1 MWNDIELLAN
11 DDTGS
16 CRLNIDSRQ
25 ESGTALYQV
34 DTLLKI
40 SSHEKIQ
47 CNPQLFACNSNE
59 GCIIVADRSVS
70 LLDSICQ
77 SLQLQLQ
84 FDTEVDVVG
93 LCHEGQFLLVGERNG
108 NIHLIHVLSR
118 QILITKPL
126 VQNGSKTI
134 KPTYQKLL
142 LERDSSD
149 TGVYHVFVLT
159 NEGLYC
165 IMYFHLAQ
173 INEAIENMD
182 FSSSKELERKIKTCF
197 ISTEQYHTSGCLN
210 LVIGDLMSDIH
221 LIIGGK
227 GDYVLSKW
235 KMDPIK
241 KHIALQGLA
250 DSSMIKGAKKF
261 QVLNNLLFVLDDDD
275 ILSIWDVYTFVMVW
289 DWTSCRISDFLLTTE
304 GDSSS
309 SVSRQRDANLKL
321 IALTAPNTKQMRNL
335 TVYSLPAMNHLYSI
349 EVSDVSTLV
358 QTGINM
364 DTIYLLEGIYDSHE
378 RTPECT
384 VSVLALRC
392 LTEALPENRLSRLLH
407 KHKFEEAENF
417 AIQFGLDVELVY
429 KVKLNIVLE
438 KLASA
443 SIGSYGQII
452 WQELVDEAK
461 GNLQKI
467 KDDNFVI
474 EYCINAPWPTY
485 DTTLDMLNYAKARI
499 QRKEDKMLPASSD
512 DIQVSITDVLRAQAR
527 LTTFYGAFGPDK
539 FSGIAWTEFLNNEEI
554 LKDILF
560 HLEEMNLPCA
570 QYLWLRH
577 QGEFESKF
585 DEKMLEILLNAIPA
599 NIPSHD
605 LCPWFK
611 NILIPFVRRIV
622 PKGQRIIAKW
632 LEHRARG
639 LELTDKADWP
649 ENGYEMAEVYFVSK
663 NPGELGL
670 ASSWLW
676 IPLKEDGDCEEVQ
689 KLMKL
694 VTNLQELVEL
704 YRKYNCKLALSDFE
718 KETTVTIVFRMLD
731 KVLAPELIPSTL
743 EKVIRPYMYQ
753 HNLQE
758 EELLLQYIKDLL
770 ERCSSRSA
778 SLFETAWEAKAM
790 AVIGCMSDTDL
801 IFDAVLQI
809 MYGAVVPWSDAVEQL
824 VKQHLEMDH
833 PKVKLLQESY
843 RLMEMNKLL
852 RGYGIRG
859 FNLANEKQIMS
870 LVKYILKQDS
880 PSSLEDALKIFQAY
894 MLPFVEVYII
904 RIVQLIYMN
913 RGEDCLNLL
922 KSLTPADA
930 EITIERLSLW
940 ARIALQENPGGSE
953 ECKKDQKMIAK
964 TLVEI
969 LKFQM
974 CAQKENLLKSELC
987 EANLQM
993 FEAIS
998 NLQEDFDIFLS
1009 IEDYENR
1016 VLVSQLRDE
1025 HIIAYETTK
1034 SKSKNSGKTSELN
1047 PTFDEKTKIPST
1059 ESRLYRLALL
1069 LQVTE
1074 QELGAE
1080 LALRA
1085 LAFGKV
1091 EKALQICREL
1101 YEHHCNPQTGH
1112 LLFLVSQKL
1121 SDMLEA
1127 NTPMVIPAGMNLP
1140 AVIYELSCQAST
1152 ICSPDLL
1159 LDALELCKYTQL
1171 AMEFYKQ
1178 CQIEDYG
1185 FIAKTATFG
1194 ADRDQYEEW
1203 TYEEYF
1209 SEDGIV
1215 LDPLIV
1221 LPVAYDITTALV
1233 PSTAGKKMY
1242 PLDCACL
1249 ANCPYVKGEN
1259 FLLPAKT
1266 PITVLVENLQECS
1279 QCELTLRLVIRTFGT
1294 CLQHGVSNNME
1305 NQLSTKLYDEKVL
1318 AETNAF
1324 IFAFGEKIAT
1334 LIKDTA
1340 MALLH
1345 KVFNCRVVDC
1355 DLALGYCTLLSKK
1368 EVFKKLWDVINNA
1381 WQNYTKIQAVAV
1393 VGAQLALLY
1402 NEDEERRKFEEL
1414 IIDAEWGIQLSN
1426 FGISF
1431 QSVFRQRSERKKEL
1445 LGTLVQSSH
1454 VDTGLILKYCS
1465 TFKLD
1470 SDAALQLYVE
1480 TLLLSASNCKRGEG
1494 DSTKD
1499 YVQTPHSDPVKKAK
1513 EIIPLL
1519 KSTQHLVVSLSG
1531 ILHKL
1536 DPYDYETIE
1545 GVLQVILVADEK
1557 NTNIQLSQALGL
1569 INHLKSCKRIAPPS
1583 DLEHQYILEHGIAMP
1598 PTAQT
1603 RLPFHLLFFTTASSF
1618 WGIISAELSEE
1629 SFPTL
1634 LLISKLM
1641 KVSLDTLYMMASKH
1655 VFEKNLRPKALK
1667 LKNAEHFSII
1677 NKDTAKTVLTIQSYL
1692 QSISNPEWAAAIAH
1706 KIAQEL
1712 PTGPDK
1718 IHALKF
1724 CLHLAEKWKK
1734 NILPKDDAHEK
1745 ADVFIKKLSVQ
1756 YQRSATENVLITHKL
1771 NTPEFLK
1778 QIGKPANLIVSLYEH
1793 SSVEQRIRYPT
1804 GRDYPDIH
1812 MAVKQI
1818 SEVNNL
1824 NMSRI
1829 CTLLLEKWICP
1840 PALPQADKSKDVFG
1854 DIHGDEDLRRV
1865 IYLLQPY
1872 PVDYS
1877 SRMLYAIAT
1886 SATSPI
1892 GDNQLTYAHRSRAL
1906 QCLIHL
1912 ADTDIVVSLI
1922 KKPIDEVKY
1931 YLKCCIYL
1939 SEFEFL
1945 NIPYTLESFHSSPK
1959 EGMIKGL
1966 WKNHS
1971 HEPRAVKLVTELS
1984 LEYKVYDPQLW
1995 GGLLQKILGFNL
2007 MHYLRK
2013 VLVAISGVHC
2023 LWEIPN
2029 FSRAWRSAILSPFI
2043 TASCPPS
2050 PSQMEECYE
2059 CFVVLLKCPV
2069 LADLDVV
2076 GIAKQYAQI
2085 DLPAFTLGCLLLIPH
2100 MEKREQQIQG
2110 FLSTCNPETV
2120 LQQVADC
2127 MNTGEVAGFASQIR
2141 DLILNNIIE
2150 KQQIERFVKTKYFSM
2165 LKRQAIQ
2172 SDRVRSI
2179 AECLANTHCWD
2190 EAADLVKE
2198 YLKRH
2203 GQLIPKNANSAETV
2217 KAFLNDHTN
2226 I

>member
-1 MWNDIELLAN
+1 MWNDIELFAN

-25 ESGTALYQV
+25 ESGTSLYQV

-40 SSHEKIQ
+40 SSHEKVLS
-47 CNPQLFACNSNE
+47 NPKLFACNSTE

-70 LLDSICQ
+70 LLDTICQ
-77 SLQLQLQ
+77 TLHLQLQ

-93 LCHEGQFLLVGERNG
+93 LCHEGHFLLVGERNG
-108 NIHLIHVLSR
+108 NVHLIHVLSR
-118 QILITKPL
+118 QILITKRL
-126 VQNGSKTI
+126 IQNGQNSNEQI
-134 KPTYQKLL
+134 YQKLL
-142 LERDSSD
+142 LEKDTSD
-149 TGVYHVFVLT
+149 EGVYHMFVLT
-159 NEGLYC
+159 NGGLYC

-173 INEAIENMD
+173 INDAVETMD
-182 FSSSKELERKIKTCF
+182 TCSAKELLGKIRTCF
-197 ISTEQYHTSGCLN
+197 ISAEEYHTNSCLN
-210 LVIGDLMSDIH
+210 FVICNLSSDVH

-227 GDYVLSKW
+227 GEYTLSKW
-235 KMDPIK
+235 KMDPVK
-241 KHIALQGLA
+241 KHVSLQSLI
-250 DSSMIKGAKKF
+250 DSSMIQGARKV
-261 QVLNNLLFVLDDDD
+261 QVLNNLLFVLDEDGV
-275 ILSIWDVYTFVMVW
+275 LSVWDVYTFVMVW
-289 DWTSCRISDFLLTTE
+289 DWNFCCISDFILTTE

-309 SVSRQRDANLKL
+309 SVTRQRDANLKL
-321 IALTAPNTKQMRNL
+321 IALTFPNDKQMRNL
-335 TVYSLPAMNHLYSI
+335 TVYALPNMIHLYSV
-349 EVSDVSTLV
+349 EVSEVSALV
-358 QTGINM
+358 QTGISM

-378 RTPECT
+378 KSQEST
-384 VSVLALRC
+384 VTVLAMRC

-407 KHKFEEAENF
+407 KHKFEEAEKF

-443 SIGSYGQII
+443 SVGCYGQLI

-467 KDDNFVI
+467 KDDHFVV
-474 EYCINAPWPTY
+474 EYCISAPWPTY
-485 DTTLDMLNYAKARI
+485 ETTLDMLNYGKARI
-499 QRKEDKMLPASSD
+499 QKKEDKVIPPLSD
-512 DIQVSITDVLRAQAR
+512 DIPVSISDVLRAQSR
-527 LTTFYGAFGPDK
+527 LTTFYVAFGPDK
-539 FSGIAWTEFLNNEEI
+539 FSGIAWTEFLNNENILKEI
-554 LKDILF
+554 LF
-560 HLEEMNLPCA
+560 QLEESNLPCA

-577 QGEFESKF
+577 QGEFERKF
-585 DEKMLEILLNAIPA
+585 DEGMLEMLLNV
-599 NIPSHD
+599 IPSNVSSHE
-605 LCPWFK
+605 LCLWFK

-622 PKGQRIIAKW
+622 PKGQKIIAKW

-639 LELTDKADWP
+639 LELTDKVNWP
-649 ENGYEMAEVYFVSK
+649 ENGYEMAEVYFISK

-676 IPLKEDGDCEEVQ
+676 IQLKEDGDSEEVQ

-704 YRKYNCKLALSDFE
+704 YRKFHCKLALSDFE
-718 KETTVTIVFRMLD
+718 KETTTTIVFRMLD
-731 KVLAPELIPSTL
+731 KVLAPELIPPTL
-743 EKVIRPYMYQ
+743 QKVIRPYMYQ

-778 SLFETAWEAKAM
+778 SFFETAWEAKAM

-809 MYGAVVPWSDAVEQL
+809 MYGAVVPWSDAIEQL

-859 FNLANEKQIMS
+859 FNLANEKQIMG
-870 LVKYILKQDS
+870 LVKYILKQDL

-894 MLPFVEVYII
+894 KLPSIDVYLI
-904 RIVQLIYMN
+904 RIVQLIYRN
-913 RGEDCLNLL
+913 RGEECLNLL
-922 KSLTPADA
+922 KSLNPSDA
-930 EITIERLSLW
+930 ELTVERLSLW
-940 ARIALQENPGGSE
+940 ARIALQENPGNSE
-953 ECKKDQKMIAK
+953 ECKEDQKKTAR

-974 CAQKENLLKSELC
+974 CTQKENLLKSELC
-987 EANLQM
+987 ESNLLM

-998 NLQEDFDIFLS
+998 SLQEDFDIFLS
-1009 IEDYENR
+1009 LEDYENR
-1016 VLVSQLRDE
+1016 SLVSQLRDQ
-1025 HIIAYETTK
+1025 HIIAYESTK
-1034 SKSKNSGKTSELN
+1034 SKSVKTSEN
-1047 PTFDEKTKIPST
+1047 DPVVGNNTKIPST

-1091 EKALQICREL
+1091 EKSLQICRDL

-1112 LLFLVSQKL
+1112 LLYLVAQKL
-1121 SDMLEA
+1121 CQMLEA
-1127 NTPMVIPAGMNLP
+1127 NTPMVIPPGMNLP
-1140 AVIYELSCQAST
+1140 DVIYQMSCQAAT

-1159 LDALELCKYTQL
+1159 LDALELCKYTQM

-1185 FIAKTATFG
+1185 FIAKNSTLG
-1194 ADRDQYEEW
+1194 AERDQFQEW
-1203 TYEEYF
+1203 TYEDFF

-1215 LDPLIV
+1215 LDPLVV
-1221 LPVAYDITTALV
+1221 LPVAYDIATAVV

-1249 ANCPYVKGEN
+1249 ANCPFVKGKN

-1279 QCELTLRLVIRTFGT
+1279 QCELIVRLVIRTFGT
-1294 CLQHGVSNNME
+1294 CLQHGISNNME
-1305 NQLSTKLYDEKVL
+1305 NRLSIKLHDEKVL
-1318 AETNAF
+1318 AETKAF
-1324 IFAFGEKIAT
+1324 IFAFGEKISNV
-1334 LIKDTA
+1334 IKDTS
-1340 MALLH
+1340 MTLLH
-1345 KVFNCRVVDC
+1345 KIFNCRVVDC

-1368 EVFKKLWDVINNA
+1368 EVFKKLWDVINNT
-1381 WQNYTKIQAVAV
+1381 WQNYSKVLAVAV
-1393 VGAQLALLY
+1393 VGAQLSMLY
-1402 NEDEERRKFEEL
+1402 NEVEERKKFEEL
-1414 IIDAEWGIQLSN
+1414 ITDAEWGIHLGK

-1445 LGTLVQSSH
+1445 VATLVQSAN
-1454 VDTGLILKYCS
+1454 VDTPLILKYCS
-1465 TFKLD
+1465 TFMLD
-1470 SDAALQLYVE
+1470 TDAALQLFVE
-1480 TLLLSASNCKRGEG
+1480 TLLLSVSNLKCG
-1494 DSTKD
+1494 DSD
-1499 YVQTPHSDPVKKAK
+1499 FFIDHAQASPSDPVTKAK

-1519 KSTQHLVVSLSG
+1519 KRTDHLVASLSG

-1545 GVLQVILVADEK
+1545 GILQVILVADEK

-1569 INHLKSCKRIAPPS
+1569 INHLKSYKKIAPPS
-1583 DLEHQYILEHGIAMP
+1583 DLEHQYILEHGLAMP
-1598 PTAQT
+1598 ASAQT
-1603 RLPFHLLFFTTASSF
+1603 RLPFHLLFFTTATSF
-1618 WGIISAELSEE
+1618 WGIIAAELSEE
-1629 SFPTL
+1629 TFPTL

-1655 VFEKNLRPKALK
+1655 VFEKNLLPKALK
-1667 LKNAEHFSII
+1667 LKNTEYLALITKE
-1677 NKDTAKTVLTIQSYL
+1677 TARTVRTIQSYL

-1706 KIAQEL
+1706 KFAQEL

-1734 NILPKDDAHEK
+1734 SISPEVDAYDK
-1745 ADVFIKKLSVQ
+1745 ADVFIKKLSMQ

-1771 NTPEFLK
+1771 NSPEFLK

-1793 SSVEQRIRYPT
+1793 SSVEQRIRHPT
-1804 GRDYPDIH
+1804 KRDYPDIH
-1812 MAVKQI
+1812 TAAKQI

-1824 NMSRI
+1824 NMSKI
-1829 CTLLLEKWICP
+1829 CTLLLEKWLCP
-1840 PALPQADKSKDVFG
+1840 ATLPQADRNKETFG
-1854 DIHGDEDLRRV
+1854 DINGDEDLRRV

-1892 GDNQLTYAHRSRAL
+1892 SNNQLTYAHRSRAL

-1912 ADTDIVVSLI
+1912 VDADTVVSLI
-1922 KKPIDEVKY
+1922 KKPIDQVKY
-1931 YLKCCIYL
+1931 YLKCCIFL
-1939 SEFEFL
+1939 SEFESL

-1984 LEYKVYDPQLW
+1984 LEYQVYDPQLW
-1995 GGLLQKILGFNL
+1995 SGLLQKILGFNL
-2007 MHYLRK
+2007 MRYLRK
-2013 VLVAISGVHC
+2013 VLVAITGVAG

-2029 FSRAWRSAILSPFI
+2029 FSRAWRSAILAPFI
-2043 TASCPPS
+2043 SASCPPS

-2059 CFVVLLKCPV
+2059 CFVALLKCPV
-2069 LADLDVV
+2069 LADLDLV

-2085 DLPAFTLGCLLLIPH
+2085 DLAAFTLGCLLLIPSV
-2100 MEKREQQIQG
+2100 EKRQQQIQG

-2120 LQQVADC
+2120 LQQVDDC
-2127 MNTGEVAGFASQIR
+2127 MNTGEVAGFATQIR
-2141 DLILNNIIE
+2141 DLILDIIIE
-2150 KQQIERFVKTKYFSM
+2150 KKLYEKFVKTKYFHL
-2165 LKRQAIQ
+2165 LKQQAIHFNKI
-2172 SDRVRSI
+2172 RS
-2179 AECLANTHCWD
+2179 LT
-2190 EAADLVKE
+2190 E
-2198 YLKRH
+2198 YLAS
-2203 GQLIPKNANSAETV
+2203 INW
-2217 KAFLNDHTN
+2217 
-2226 I
+2226 

>member
-40 SSHEKIQ
+40 SSSEKVLN
-47 CNPQLFACNSNE
+47 NPNLFASNSNE

-84 FDTEVDVVG
+84 FDTYVDVVG
-93 LCHEGQFLLVGERNG
+93 LCHDGRFLLVGERNG

-118 QILITKPL
+118 QILITKAL
-126 VQNGSKTI
+126 VQNVPKSNEQ
-134 KPTYQKLL
+134 TYQKLL
-142 LERDSSD
+142 LESD
-149 TGVYHVFVLT
+149 TSVEGVYHVFVLT
-159 NEGLYC
+159 NGGLYC
-165 IMYFHLAQ
+165 IMYFHLAR

-182 FSSSKELERKIKTCF
+182 FSSAKELEGKIKTCF
-197 ISTEQYHTSGCLN
+197 ISTEEYHTNGCFN
-210 LVIGDLMSDIH
+210 LVIGDLTSDLH
-221 LIIGGK
+221 LIIGGN

-235 KMDPIK
+235 KMDPVK
-241 KHIALQGLA
+241 KHIAVQNLA
-250 DSSMIKGAKKF
+250 DSSMIQGARKF
-261 QVLNNLLFVLDDDD
+261 HVLDNLLFVLDEDN
-275 ILSIWDVYTFVMVW
+275 ILSIWDVYTLVLVW
-289 DWTSCRISDFLLTTE
+289 DWPSCRISDFLLTTE
-304 GDSSS
+304 GDSTS
-309 SVSRQRDANLKL
+309 SVTRQRDVNLKL
-321 IALTAPNTKQMRNL
+321 IALTVPNEKQMRNL
-335 TVYSLPAMNHLYSI
+335 TVYSLPGMNHLYSV

-358 QTGINM
+358 QTGISM
-364 DTIYLLEGIYDSHE
+364 DTIYLLEGIYDSPE
-378 RTPECT
+378 RSPECS
-384 VSVLALRC
+384 VSILAMRC

-407 KHKFEEAENF
+407 KHKFEEAEKF

-443 SIGSYGQII
+443 SIGSYGQIL

-461 GNLQKI
+461 LNLQKI
-467 KDDNFVI
+467 KDDNFVV

-485 DTTLDMLNYAKARI
+485 ETTLDMLNYAKTRI
-499 QRKEDKMLPASSD
+499 QKKEDKALPTLSD
-512 DIQVSITDVLRAQAR
+512 DIPVSITDVLRAQAR

-539 FSGIAWTEFLNNEEI
+539 FSGIAWTEFLNNEDV

-560 HLEEMNLPCA
+560 QLEEMNLCCA

-585 DEKMLEILLNAIPA
+585 DEKMLESLLNIIPA
-599 NIPSHD
+599 NIPSHE
-605 LCPWFK
+605 LCLWFK
-611 NILIPFVRRIV
+611 NILIPFVRRTV
-622 PKGQRIIAKW
+622 PKGQKIIAKW

-639 LELTDKADWP
+639 LELTDKVNWP

-663 NPGELGL
+663 NPGDLGI

-689 KLMKL
+689 QLMKL

-718 KETTVTIVFRMLD
+718 KETTTTIVFRMLD

-778 SLFETAWEAKAM
+778 TLFETAWEAKAM

-801 IFDAVLQI
+801 RFDAVLQI

-859 FNLANEKQIMS
+859 FNLANEKQIMG

-894 MLPFVEVYII
+894 MLPTVEIYII
-904 RIVQLIYMN
+904 RIVQLIYLN
-913 RGEDCLNLL
+913 RGDDCLNIM
-922 KSLTPADA
+922 KSLSPAEV
-930 EITIERLSLW
+930 EITVERLSLW
-940 ARIALQENPGGSE
+940 ARIALQENPGNVD
-953 ECKKDQKMIAK
+953 ECKEDQKLIAK

-974 CAQKENLLKSELC
+974 CVQKENLLKAELC

-998 NLQEDFDIFLS
+998 SLQEDFDIFLS
-1009 IEDYENR
+1009 LEEYENCS
-1016 VLVSQLRDE
+1016 LVSQLRDE
-1025 HIIAYETTK
+1025 HIIAYESTK
-1034 SKSKNSGKTSELN
+1034 SKAKSGKAQELN
-1047 PTFDEKTKIPST
+1047 PSTDENTKIPST

-1085 LAFGKV
+1085 LTAGKV
-1091 EKALQICREL
+1091 EKSLQICRDL
-1101 YEHHCNPQTGH
+1101 YDYHCNPQTGH
-1112 LLFLVSQKL
+1112 LLYLVSQKL
-1121 SDMLEA
+1121 CQMLEA
-1127 NTPMVIPAGMNLP
+1127 NTPMVIPPGMNLP
-1140 AVIYELSCQAST
+1140 EVIYQISCQAAT

-1159 LDALELCKYTQL
+1159 LDALELCKYTQM

-1185 FIAKTATFG
+1185 FISKNATFG
-1194 ADRDQYEEW
+1194 VDRDHYEEW
-1203 TYEEYF
+1203 TYEDFF

-1215 LDPLIV
+1215 LDPLVV
-1221 LPVAYDITTALV
+1221 LPVAYDITTAVV

-1249 ANCPYVKGEN
+1249 ANCPYVKGKN

-1279 QCELTLRLVIRTFGT
+1279 QCELTLRLVIRSFGT
-1294 CLQHGVSNNME
+1294 CLQHGISNNME
-1305 NQLSTKLYDEKVL
+1305 NRLSVKLHDEKML
-1318 AETNAF
+1318 AETNGF
-1324 IFAFGEKIAT
+1324 ISAFGEKTVI
-1334 LIKDTA
+1334 LVKDIA

-1368 EVFKKLWDVINNA
+1368 DVFKKLWDVINNT
-1381 WQNYTKIQAVAV
+1381 WQNYSKVLAVAV

-1402 NEDEERRKFEEL
+1402 SEEEERKKFQEL
-1414 IIDAEWGIQLSN
+1414 IADAEWGIRLSN

-1445 LGTLVQSSH
+1445 IGTLVQNSK
-1454 VDTGLILKYCS
+1454 VDTSLLLQYCS
-1465 TFKLD
+1465 MFMLD
-1470 SDAALQLYVE
+1470 SDAALQLYIE
-1480 TLLLSASNCKRGEG
+1480 TLILSGSNGKHAED
-1494 DSTKD
+1494 DSTVD
-1499 YVQTPHSDPVKKAK
+1499 SIQQSHSELVAKAK

-1557 NTNIQLSQALGL
+1557 NTNIQLNQALGL
-1569 INHLKSCKRIAPPS
+1569 INHLKSYKRIAPPA
-1583 DLEHQYILEHGIAMP
+1583 DLEHQYILEHGIAMSP
-1598 PTAQT
+1598 AADT
-1603 RLPFHLLFFTTASSF
+1603 RLPFHLLFFTTATSF

-1641 KVSLDTLYMMASKH
+1641 KVSLDTLYMTAVKH

-1667 LKNAEHFSII
+1667 QKKTENSSLITKE
-1677 NKDTAKTVLTIQSYL
+1677 TAKTVMTIQSYL

-1706 KIAQEL
+1706 RIAQEL

-1734 NILPKDDAHEK
+1734 NISPKEEAHER
-1745 ADVFIKKLSVQ
+1745 ADVLIKKLSMQ

-1771 NTPEFLK
+1771 NTAEFLK

-1812 MAVKQI
+1812 AAAKQI

-1824 NMSRI
+1824 NMSKIRDV
-1829 CTLLLEKWICP
+1829 LLEKWLCP
-1840 PALPQADKSKDVFG
+1840 TTLPQAVKNQDVFG
-1854 DIHGDEDLRRV
+1854 DIQGDEDLRRV

-1886 SATSPI
+1886 SSTSPI

-1912 ADTDIVVSLI
+1912 ADTDTVVSLI
-1922 KKPIDEVKY
+1922 KKPIDQVKY
-1931 YLKCCIYL
+1931 YLKCYIYL
-1939 SEFEFL
+1939 SEFEIL
-1945 NIPYTLESFHSSPK
+1945 NIPYNLESFHSSPK

-1971 HEPRAVKLVTELS
+1971 HEPRAVRLVTELS
-1984 LEYKVYDPQLW
+1984 LEYQVYDPQLW
-1995 GGLLQKILGFNL
+1995 SGLLQKLLGFNM

-2013 VLVAISGVHC
+2013 VLVAITGVHC

-2029 FSRAWRSAILSPFI
+2029 FSRAWRSAILAPFVS
-2043 TASCPPS
+2043 ASCPPS
-2050 PSQMEECYE
+2050 PSQMLECYE

-2085 DLPAFTLGCLLLIPH
+2085 DLPAFTLGCLLLIPNV
-2100 MEKREQQIQG
+2100 EKREQQIKG
-2110 FLSTCNPETV
+2110 FLSACNPEAV
-2120 LQQVADC
+2120 LQQVVDT

-2141 DLILNNIIE
+2141 DLVLDNIIE
-2150 KQQIERFVKTKYFSM
+2150 KQLFEKTVKSKYFNL
-2165 LKRQAIQ
+2165 LKLQVIR
-2172 SDRVRSI
+2172 SNKVRPLADYLVSQN
-2179 AECLANTHCWD
+2179 CLD
-2190 EAADLVKE
+2190 DAADLITE
-2198 YLKRH
+2198 YLKSR
-2203 GQLIPKNANSAETV
+2203 GKPFAKNATSVDIV
-2217 KAFLNDHTN
+2217 KAFLNGHA
-2226 I
+2226 